1 MTDYV
6 AGRHPLTRLV
16 SGYRDRVA
24 AAKQSWQWYR
34 ALAARLGLSRPP
46 DRTLL
51 YRGPQPAGNRGS
63 RPAGGPA
70 HRGSR
75 PAGGPAHRG
84 PQPALRSQWHNIT
97 IPTWPEFV
105 QYILTTPPSSDV
117 RLIS

>member
-51 YRGPQPAGNRGS
+51 YRGPQPA
-63 RPAGGPA
+63 A